1 MNRSRNSEYDINLY
15 MFKKNPQPKPSAN
28 IKSSER
34 RNLLSSICKDY
45 DIEKEKLLKEDELD
59 LLPAIIKQ
67 ASYQSIQGQKG
78 TIFFD
83 TDEKPLWFQPRDHPL
98 YPTIYTL
105 WKSAYILPIIL
116 TNDPTI
122 ERLLNF
128 ANLMLPG
135 CIPPFDPRSIKG
147 RLVGVA
153 SYKSPT
159 VIKAIG
165 HCSLDMTQ
173 YDDVEERRGTAV
185 TIIHS
190 FDDELFRL
198 YDKPTEVPLKVNYIK
213 PGHLSAVHENRDL
226 AYLAIEGD
234 KDEGSQDE
242 TIVQER
248 REEDENESSLRTED
262 IDNFFIRAFI
272 QSVKQSKMDF
282 PITASKFMSDH
293 VLKNFPRMDAKYC
306 NIKKSSWKK
315 TAKYLKA
322 LEKLNYL
329 TLKGKGDDVNVTSI
343 TIKPEIVANF
353 VPHKTMDEKKAE
365 ATPSKKSLEKKL
377 LVLSLYRPNN
387 RSRLIF
393 DKLDKDFSKFYT
405 KQELKEILNE
415 YIKVLSL
422 ANKNN
427 PKLIDLNSSLAS
439 LTGITAELVAR
450 DKLHDSFLNKFSPN
464 FCVLK
469 PGEVFS
475 NSIRVLKG
483 EPPKIKI
490 LTQNVLGRKKTTSVL
505 NFETFF
511 IRPQELAEDLKNLC
525 SGSTAVN
532 PSVHNP
538 NVTEVMVQGPHGPAI
553 VEYLK
558 TKGVPIAFIDFED
571 KSKGR
576 KKK

>member
-1 MNRSRNSEYDINLY
+1 
-15 MFKKNPQPKPSAN
+15 MFKKHPQPKPSAN

-34 RNLLSSICKDY
+34 RNLLTSICIEY
-45 DIEKEKLLKEDELD
+45 DLDRENLAKEDELE
-59 LLPAIIKQ
+59 LLPATIKQ
-67 ASYQSIQGQKG
+67 ASYQSIQGHKG
-78 TIFFD
+78 TLFFD

-105 WKSAYILPIIL
+105 WKSAYVLPIIL

-135 CIPPFDPRSIKG
+135 CIPPFDPRATKG
-147 RLVGVA
+147 TLVGVA
-153 SYKSPT
+153 CYKNPT

-173 YDDVEERRGTAV
+173 YDDVIDRRGTAV

-190 FDDELFRL
+190 LDDELFKL
-198 YDKPTEVPLKVNYIK
+198 YDHPTDIPQKVNYIK
-213 PGHLSAVHENRDL
+213 PGHLSVVHENL
-226 AYLAIEGD
+226 EIAHLAIRDNEAEEEETQNEEVVAHEGD
-234 KDEGSQDE
+234 EF
-242 TIVQER
+242 
-248 REEDENESSLRTED
+248 EEESSLRVED

-272 QSVKQSKMDF
+272 QSVKQSKMEF
-282 PITASKFMSDH
+282 PVSASKFMSDH
-293 VLKNFPRMDAKYC
+293 VLKNFPRMDPKYC

-315 TAKYLKA
+315 TAKFLKA
-322 LEKLNYL
+322 LEKMNYL

-343 TIKPEIVANF
+343 TIKPEVVANF
-353 VPHKTMDEKKAE
+353 VPHKTMEEKKTE
-365 ATPSKKSLEKKL
+365 ATPSKKCLEKKL
-377 LVLSLYRPNN
+377 LVLSLYKANN
-387 RSRLIF
+387 KSRMVF
-393 DKLDKDFSKFYT
+393 NKVEKDFLKLYT

-415 YIKVLSL
+415 YIKACSL
-422 ANKNN
+422 PDKRN
-427 PKLIDLNSSLAS
+427 PKMINLDSILAS
-439 LTGITAELVAR
+439 LTGMTDEMVAR
-450 DKLHDSFLNKFSPN
+450 DKLHDAFLKKFSPN

-469 PGEVFS
+469 PGEQFS
-475 NSIRVLKG
+475 NSVRVYKG
-483 EPPKIKI
+483 DPPKIKI

-553 VEYLK
+553 VAYLK
-558 TKGVPIAFIDFED
+558 TKGVPITFIDFED
-571 KSKGR
+571 KSKG
-576 KKK
+576 KKRR